1 MDWRVLVVLLPV
13 ILAASWAGYN
23 IAQAA
28 LKQVQTLLKRS

>member
-1 MDWRVLVVLLPV
+1 MDWRIVVVLLPV

-28 LKQVQTLLKRS
+28 LRQVQGFFNKS